1 MALQN
6 KTKVKIPICISTR
19 HGKPK
24 KRAMEPAA
32 LLMSS
37 FKKRK
42 KEEENDGTEQL
53 AKEGAVEGKYSCMER
68 VPDLKREKKKG

>member
-1 MALQN
+1 M
-6 KTKVKIPICISTR
+6 
-19 HGKPK
+19 G
-24 KRAMEPAA
+24 PAA